1 MRGFALLK
9 TLLAAFVLGA
19 ALGGATAARADEIE
33 VTDARLAATE
43 DGVVLAADFAFDLNP
58 RLAEAVTNGVPLYFA
73 VEFELTR
80 PRWYWFDEKA
90 AVKRLQLRL
99 SYHALSR
106 HYRLSTG
113 VLQQNYPTL
122 EEALNVLRRV
132 RNWQV
137 VDRGAALA
145 DATYEAA
152 VRMRLDVTLLP
163 KPFQL
168 SALTSRDLNLESA
181 WRRFNYRPPA
191 PLPAPVESRESR
203 EAQSR

>member
-1 MRGFALLK
+1 MRGFALIKQLMAA
-9 TLLAAFVLGA
+9 LALGA
-19 ALGGATAARADEIE
+19 ALAAAFPARADEIE
-33 VTDARLAATE
+33 ITDVRLASTE
-43 DGVVLAADFAFDLNP
+43 DGVVLAADFAFELNP

-90 AVKRLQLRL
+90 AAKRLQLRL

-106 HYRLSTG
+106 YYRLATG
-113 VLQQNYPTL
+113 VLQQNYATL

-137 VDRGAALA
+137 VDRGTALA
-145 DATYEAA
+145 DANYDAA

-168 SALTSRDLNLESA
+168 SALTSRDLNLESP
-181 WRRFNYRPPA
+181 WKRFSFRPPA
-191 PLPAPVESRESR
+191 PPPAPVESREKDMESSR
-203 EAQSR
+203 